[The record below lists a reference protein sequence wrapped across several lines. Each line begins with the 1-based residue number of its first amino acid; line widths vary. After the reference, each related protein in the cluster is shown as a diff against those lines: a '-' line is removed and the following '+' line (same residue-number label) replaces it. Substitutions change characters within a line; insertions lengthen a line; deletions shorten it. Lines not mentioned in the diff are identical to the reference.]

1 MKRESSTLLGL
12 FCALF
17 LLFPSLPLS
26 GADLPFRVLH
36 MGLSQPIHSVSSA
49 YLERGVQRASREG
62 YDLVLLSLDTPGGLD
77 RAMRKM
83 IQTILSSPVPVA
95 VYVSPSGG
103 RAASAGFFLLQA
115 GDIAAMAPGTQTGAA
130 HPVNLFG
137 KSDPV
142 METKVMNDAVSFIRN
157 LAEKRGRDP
166 AGAEATVRNSRSFTD
181 REALEGHLIDL
192 VSPTLSGL
200 LNELRGR
207 RIRRFSG
214 LERVLPI
221 GVPLVTSFP
230 MNRKESFLS
239 FLADP
244 GLAYLLLMVG
254 VVGVFVACTHPGGIV
269 AGLSGGVCL
278 IFAAMA
284 FQILPINVTGLFLI
298 ILSVCLFIA
307 EIKVQGFGV
316 LGIGGAIAMVLG
328 SVILIDAP
336 VKEMRM
342 PLSFVL
348 PIAFFVCLC
357 FLGILLLVYRTY
369 RRQVATGKEGLV
381 GEEGNAVTDLSP
393 SGKVFVH
400 GEWWDALSEVP
411 VLQGERVV
419 VIKKE
424 GMLLRVEPKK

>member
-1 MKRESSTLLGL
+1 M
-12 FCALF
+12 
-17 LLFPSLPLS
+17 
-26 GADLPFRVLH
+26 
-36 MGLSQPIHSVSSA
+36 
-49 YLERGVQRASREG
+49 
-62 YDLVLLSLDTPGGLD
+62 
-77 RAMRKM
+77 
-83 IQTILSSPVPVA
+83 
-95 VYVSPSGG
+95 
-103 RAASAGFFLLQA
+103 
-115 GDIAAMAPGTQTGAA
+115 
-130 HPVNLFG
+130 
-137 KSDPV
+137 
-142 METKVMNDAVSFIRN
+142 
-157 LAEKRGRDP
+157 
-166 AGAEATVRNSRSFTD
+166 
-181 REALEGHLIDL
+181 
-192 VSPTLSGL
+192 
-200 LNELRGR
+200 
-207 RIRRFSG
+207 
-214 LERVLPI
+214 
-221 GVPLVTSFP
+221 TSFP

-244 GLAYLLLMVG
+244 TLAYLLLMFG
-254 VVGVFVACTHPGGIV
+254 LLGVFVEFTHPGGIV
-269 AGLSGGVCL
+269 AGLSGGVSL

-328 SVILIDAP
+328 SLILIDAP

-369 RRQVATGKEGLV
+369 RRQVATGKEGPV